1 MPVGL
6 LYMSV
11 FFNLISV
18 DDAIGLMK
26 KIAPPMES
34 EVVPLMDACDRVL
47 SGDVVSDID
56 IPGFDR
62 SWKDGYAVV
71 ASDSVSATD
80 AQPTMLTIKG
90 RIQMGSGERLS
101 MKSGEA
107 IYIPTGGQMPL
118 GADAVIMIE
127 HSEEVRDRVLI
138 KRPASVGENVILK
151 NEDFSRGKVVFRG
164 GRRLSPQD
172 IGVLAAVGATS
183 VCVRGK
189 PRVGIISTGIEIVS
203 VDTVPAIGQVRNVNT
218 YLCGAYVQ
226 KHGGIAVDYGI
237 VRDDVEAMKNLLCE
251 AASECD
257 LVLISGGSSKDKN
270 DVTAV
275 AMEDVGE
282 IFAHGIALA
291 PGKPTVIGRI
301 GTTPVIGIP
310 GHPAAVVMV
319 LNVVIRH
326 LFAVMVGHSSALA
339 QSRKAVL
346 FENIPSEKGREEY
359 VRIHL
364 NKDGMAVPLFG
375 KSGLLNTIA
384 ESDGVIK
391 IPAGCEGLEEGEI
404 VEVMLW

>member
-1 MPVGL
+1 
-6 LYMSV
+6 MSV

-18 DDAIGLMK
+18 DEAIILMK
-26 KIAPPMES
+26 KISPPMES
-34 EVVPLMDACDRVL
+34 EVVSLMDACDRVL
-47 SGDVVSDID
+47 AGDVVSDID

-71 ASDSVSATD
+71 SSDCINATD
-80 AQPTMLTIKG
+80 AQPTMLAIRG
-90 RIQMGSGERLS
+90 RITMGSGERLS
-101 MKSGEA
+101 MKTGEA

-118 GADAVIMIE
+118 GADAVIMVE
-127 HSEEVRDRVLI
+127 HTEEVRDRVLI

-151 NEDFSRGKVVFRG
+151 DEDFSRGEVVFRV

-172 IGVLAAVGATS
+172 IGVLAAVGASS
-183 VCVRGK
+183 VSVRRK
-189 PRVGIISTGIEIVS
+189 PRVGVISTGIEIVP
-203 VDTVPAIGQVRNVNT
+203 VDTVPAIGEVRDVNS

-226 KHGGIAVDYGI
+226 KHGGIVADYGI
-237 VRDDVEAMKNLLCE
+237 VRDDVEAMKALLHE

-257 LVLISGGSSKDKN
+257 LVLISGGSSKDKH
-270 DVTAV
+270 DVTAA

-282 IFAHGIALA
+282 VLAHGIAIA

-301 GTTPVIGIP
+301 RGVTPVVGIP
-310 GHPAAVVMV
+310 GHPAGVVMI
-319 LNVVIRH
+319 LNVVVRH

-339 QSRKAVL
+339 QSRNAIL
-346 FENIPSEKGREEY
+346 FQNIPSEKGREDY

-364 NKDGMAVPLFG
+364 NDDGMAVPLFG

-384 ESDGVIK
+384 ESEGVIK
-391 IPAGCEGLEEGEI
+391 IPAGCEGLEAGEI